1 VTKRKTGMNKENNHA
16 NTAKEA
22 SNEEK
27 KKSRKK

>member
-1 VTKRKTGMNKENNHA
+1 MNKENNHD

-27 KKSRKK
+27 KESRKK